1 MEWTMEDAYTT
12 TENTPRPIVPVGTWD
27 FEIKNASEGPNQYRK
42 SDKNPEGMCLSFRLS
57 ALNGSYLFVYVDIPQ
72 HISWIANQLGDA
84 IGFSERGGMVKM
96 DPIDIEGVRVRC
108 EIEHYT
114 NPSTGK
120 TSAQVKRYLPAVE
133 AVEPVAE
140 QKAPAARSQT
150 AKARAAMAND
160 DDIPF

>member
-1 MEWTMEDAYTT
+1 MEWTMEDAYTV
-12 TENTPRPIVPVGTWD
+12 TEKTPRPIVPVGTWD
-27 FEIKNASEGPNQYRK
+27 FEVKNASEGPNQRRT
-42 SDKNPEGMCLSFRLS
+42 SAKNPDGQCLSFRLS

-72 HISWIANQLGDA
+72 ELSWIAKQLGDA

-120 TSAQVKRYLPAVE
+120 TSAQVKRFLPAVE
-133 AVEPVAE
+133 AVKPEE
-140 QKAPAARSQT
+140 QKTPAARSQT

>member
-12 TENTPRPIVPVGTWD
+12 TEKTPSPIVPVGTWE

-42 SDKNPEGMCLSFRLS
+42 SDKNPEGQCLSFRLS
-57 ALNGSYLFVYVDIPQ
+57 ALNGTYLFVFVDIPLDKG
-72 HISWIANQLGDA
+72 WIAKQLADA
-84 IGFSERGGMVKM
+84 LLLRERAGMLSM
-96 DPIDIEGVRVRC
+96 DTIDIEGARVWC

-114 NPSTGK
+114 SKTGK
-120 TSAQVKRYLPAVE
+120 VSAQVKKFLPAVE

-140 QKAPAARSQT
+140 QKTPAARSQT
-150 AKARAAMAND
+150 AKARAAMTND

>member
-1 MEWTMEDAYTT
+1 MEWTMEDAYTV
-12 TENTPRPIVPVGTWD
+12 TEKTPSPIVPVGTWE

-57 ALNGSYLFVYVDIPQ
+57 ALNGTYLFVFVDIPLDKG
-72 HISWIANQLGDA
+72 WIAKQLADA
-84 IGFSERGGMVKM
+84 IGLGERGGLLNIGS
-96 DPIDIEGVRVRC
+96 IDIEGARVRC

-114 NPSTGK
+114 AKSGK
-120 TSAQVKRYLPAVE
+120 VSAQVKKFLPAVE
-133 AVEPVAE
+133 AVKPEE

-150 AKARAAMAND
+150 AKARAAMTND